1 MVSQPVTISEH
12 WDNVAKLGCIISRS
26 PMATIHHVK
35 GGSMKDHGYHSG
47 MAQRGVSDALVIPL
61 HEHYHTGGSG
71 IDSGLGVLTWERQF
85 GTQWDFI
92 QEVSESLGYDLIK
105 LHELWLENKPPKGK
119 RKL

>member
-1 MVSQPVTISEH
+1 MHPTTISEH
-12 WDNVAKLGCIISRS
+12 WGNVASLGCLITAN
-26 PMATIHHVK
+26 PWPTIHHVK

-47 MAQRGVSDALVIPL
+47 MAQRGISDALVIPL
-61 HEHYHTGGSG
+61 KADYHTGEYG
-71 IDSGLGVLTWERQF
+71 IDSGVGVRTWEKYF

-119 RKL
+119 RRR